1 MSQESAIKIKLKK
14 SYVIKRHQYSQGFLR
29 SFLHERQGKLS
40 GFYAFI
46 LSSNS
51 MNFGELLIFL
61 VWSFPFYYHIRHNL
75 LNLYCSIMKMFTI
88 VVLNQVYIELET
100 FIRSSIEERPLS
112 RYCVTLLFVNL
123 FRRSL
128 KLSKKLHYDYWLE
141 RILILVLKAL
151 VLITLG
157 SYFVNIL
164 LIATKLIH
172 VVICMSASR
181 INYLELTIDVNI
193 LPLQLTIRT
202 FMSRRGASQKSISDN
217 FYTRFLDNL
226 LIHLGFILEHSP
238 WFGGFYE
245 CLIGIVKSCIKE
257 MVSRAYLTFK
267 N

>member
-1 MSQESAIKIKLKK
+1 
-14 SYVIKRHQYSQGFLR
+14 
-29 SFLHERQGKLS
+29 
-40 GFYAFI
+40 
-46 LSSNS
+46 

-181 INYLELTIDVNI
+181 TNYLELTIDVNI
-193 LPLQLTIRT
+193 LPLKLTIRT
-202 FMSRRGASQKSISDN
+202 FMSRRGASQKFISDN
-217 FYTRFLDNL
+217 FYTFSSKKIKRFIDNL
-226 LIHLGFILEHSP
+226 LIHLEFILEHSP
-238 WFGGFYE
+238 WSGGFYE